1 MRLERRRCRPPGLD
15 HYSLLRHPGRIHEQE
30 PTRALHSL
38 PLARVLIQSVTRAGW
53 GWAWTGHRM
62 AGLGL
67 STALAG
73 ANTRVLMIDNKAAP
87 GGRVGSLEPFDAR
100 YR

>member
-1 MRLERRRCRPPGLD
+1 
-15 HYSLLRHPGRIHEQE
+15 
-30 PTRALHSL
+30 
-38 PLARVLIQSVTRAGW
+38 
-53 GWAWTGHRM
+53 M